1 MTARVA
7 EPSHYFIVLDLSKI
21 RGIICIQLNY
31 DRKAMREKKIDLKVT
46 VP

>member
-7 EPSHYFIVLDLSKI
+7 EPSHYFIVIDLSKI
-21 RGIICIQLNY
+21 REIICMQLNY
-31 DRKAMREKKIDLKVT
+31 DRKAMRKKKIDLKVT